1 MIRAGPEPP
10 ASAILSGVVADRV
23 LVSPSPLELGAQVDV
38 VLVGFL
44 EDKRAELAAL
54 HPSAATLA
62 EELLRL
68 VRSGGKR
75 LRPALGYWGYRAAGG
90 VPDGRIM
97 RAAASLELFH
107 TFALIHDDL
116 MDEADER
123 RDVATVHANLRGTDG
138 GDRVRFGVSAAILI
152 GDLAAV
158 WADEL
163 LLTSGFGPSSVV
175 RALARAYA
183 IRRDMAVGQFLD
195 VSGEAGAGQGAG
207 RLAANLK
214 GGRYTVTGPLLMGA
228 ELASDGPAAGDLLN
242 ALVTF
247 GEPLGEAFQLR
258 DDLRDG
264 DASHGATGDTI
275 DQLVTA
281 AEAALSTAGSDPVAV
296 AALRELA
303 GMVRV

>member
-1 MIRAGPEPP
+1 MPTDH
-10 ASAILSGVVADRV
+10 VH
-23 LVSPSPLELGAQVDV
+23 VSPSWPELRAEVDD

-54 HPSAATLA
+54 HPAASTLA
-62 EELLRL
+62 DELLRL

-75 LRPALGYWGYRAAGG
+75 LRPALGYWGYRMADG

-107 TFALIHDDL
+107 TFALIHDDV
-116 MDEADER
+116 MDDSQVR
-123 RDVATVHANLRGTDG
+123 RSVPAVHEH
-138 GDRVRFGVSAAILI
+138 VRSAAARDQALFGVSAAIVI

-163 LLTSGFGPSSVV
+163 LLTSGFDPSALT

-195 VSGEAGAGQGAG
+195 IAGEAAAGEAAG

-228 ELASDGPAAGDLLN
+228 ELASEGPIGGNLLHT
-242 ALVTF
+242 LVAF
-247 GEPLGEAFQLR
+247 GEPLGEAFQLK
-258 DDLRDG
+258 DDLDDG
-264 DASHGATGDTI
+264 DAAHGATADTVKHSI
-275 DQLVTA
+275 
-281 AEAALSTAGSDPVAV
+281 AEALTALGAAGSPPMPV
-296 AALRELA
+296 AALTELA
-303 GMVRV
+303 MLVKA

>member
-1 MIRAGPEPP
+1 MTT
-10 ASAILSGVVADRV
+10 DRV
-23 LVSPSPLELGAQVDV
+23 LISPPLEELRGEVDAVLG
-38 VLVGFL
+38 GFL
-44 EDKRAELAAL
+44 EDKRAELATL
-54 HPSAATLA
+54 HPAAATLA
-62 EELLRL
+62 LELLRL

-90 VPDGRIM
+90 VPDQRIM

-116 MDEADER
+116 MDGADER
-123 RDVATVHANLRGTDG
+123 RGVPSVHTHVAIRAAAA
-138 GDRVRFGVSAAILI
+138 GVDDPARSGISAAILI
-152 GDLAAV
+152 GDMASV

-163 LLTSGFGPSSVV
+163 LLTSGFDASRVT

-183 IRRDMAVGQFLD
+183 IRRDMAVGQYLD
-195 VSGEAGAGQGAG
+195 VSGKASGDAGVG

-228 ELASDGPAAGDLLN
+228 ELAREDVVGGDLLRV
-242 ALVTF
+242 LVAF

-264 DASHGATGDTI
+264 DATHGATAEAVGR
-275 DQLVTA
+275 LVRSSRSALAQAGVDPIA
-281 AEAALSTAGSDPVAV
+281 AAALS
-296 AALRELA
+296 ELA
-303 GMVRV
+303 RMVGD

>member
-1 MIRAGPEPP
+1 
-10 ASAILSGVVADRV
+10 VTTDRV
-23 LVSPSPLELGAQVDV
+23 PISPSLQELRAEVDA
-38 VLVGFL
+38 VLSGFL
-44 EDKRAELAAL
+44 EDKRAELATL
-54 HPSAATLA
+54 HPAAAILA
-62 EELLRL
+62 LELLRL
-68 VRSGGKR
+68 VRSGGRR

-90 VPDGRIM
+90 VPDRRIM

-116 MDEADER
+116 MDGADER
-123 RDVATVHANLRGTDG
+123 RGVPSVHAHVAISAAAAQV
-138 GDRVRFGVSAAILI
+138 GDPARSGIAAAILI

-163 LLTSGFGPSSVV
+163 LLNSGFDASRVT

-183 IRRDMAVGQFLD
+183 IRRDMAVGQYLD
-195 VSGEAGAGQGAG
+195 VSGDARADECAG

-228 ELASDGPAAGDLLN
+228 ELAREEAVGGDLLR
-242 ALVTF
+242 ALVAF

-264 DASHGATGDTI
+264 DATHGATAETVGR
-275 DQLVTA
+275 LVESAQA
-281 AEAALSTAGSDPVAV
+281 ALAQAGVHPSAAAALS
-296 AALRELA
+296 ELA
-303 GMVRV
+303 RMVGA